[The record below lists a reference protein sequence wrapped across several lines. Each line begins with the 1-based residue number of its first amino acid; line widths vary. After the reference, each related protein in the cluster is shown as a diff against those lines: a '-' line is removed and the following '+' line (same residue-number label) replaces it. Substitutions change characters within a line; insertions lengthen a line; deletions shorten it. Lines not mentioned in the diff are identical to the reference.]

1 MDLQTHE
8 SASAKRR
15 QPSGKVKPNV
25 SEITSSEQRTLPEDS
40 TISRRQIEAAEKVQS
55 LGSIIWEKFLVH
67 RMAVAGL
74 FVIIAFIV
82 IALLAPAI
90 GHFTKL
96 DPMAQNALHRYLPPF
111 STTTASSSQ
120 REIAIER
127 FILMYPE
134 LSTALQNEAIEKQL
148 VTPVRPEDALYDLAQ
163 KTGDDLTKAV
173 KELKVDGASSF
184 RDLVSNFETYH
195 VFGTDELGRDVFIRL
210 VYGARVSIGVGIMV
224 ALVSAFIGLL
234 IGSVAGYYGGW
245 IDVLLMRFTDSL
257 LSLPQLPV
265 LIVVSAV
272 SIEKLTEAVPFLG
285 YIANPS
291 NESIVKLVFILVLFS
306 WMQVAR
312 LVRAS
317 VLSLKERE
325 FILAAK
331 TLGATDRKIIFRHLF
346 PNTIAPLLVSVTLG
360 VGSSIQTEAAL
371 SFLGL
376 GIQQPTPSWGNM
388 MFNALEIMLDSPF
401 LVMIPGFLILMTTI
415 SFNYLGDGLQD
426 AIDPKTLRK

>member
-8 SASAKRR
+8 SATVRKSKAKTAVNTTPPTPTSA
-15 QPSGKVKPNV
+15 PVETSPLSVV
-25 SEITSSEQRTLPEDS
+25 SDKDIA
-40 TISRRQIEAAEKVQS
+40 AAEKVQS
-55 LGSIIWEKFLVH
+55 LSQLIWEKFKEH
-67 RMAVAGL
+67 RMAVTGL
-74 FVIIAFIV
+74 VVISIFIL
-82 IALLAPAI
+82 IALSAPLI
-90 GHFTKL
+90 GRFTGL
-96 DPMAQNALHRYLPPF
+96 DPMNQNPLNRYAPPM
-111 STTTASSSQ
+111 TTVTSSSSQ
-120 REIAIER
+120 REIEIER
-127 FILMYPE
+127 FIAREPE
-134 LSTALQNEAIEKQL
+134 LAARLQTEIIEKSI
-148 VTPVRPEDALYDLAQ
+148 VPVVRPEDALFDLGM
-163 KTGDDLTKAV
+163 KSGDELRKAV
-173 KELKVDGASSF
+173 AALQSEGASEF
-184 RDLVSNFETYH
+184 KAVVRNFETFH

-210 VYGARVSIGVGIMV
+210 IYGARVSIGVGVMV
-224 ALVSAFIGLL
+224 ALASAFIGLL
-234 IGSVAGYYGGW
+234 IGSIAGFYGGW
-245 IDVLLMRFTDSL
+245 IDVVLMRFTDSL

-265 LIVVSAV
+265 LIVISAV
-272 SIEKLTEAVPFLG
+272 SLEKLAETVPLLG
-285 YIANPS
+285 LIATPA

-331 TLGATDRKIIFRHLF
+331 TLGATDRKIIMRHLF

-426 AIDPKTLRK
+426 AIDPKSMRR